1 MLQHRRA
8 HCNNVP
14 EKLTQMP
21 PKKLGPLSNEVKC
34 GRADNTGYPGVLA
47 TSSTAAAGLTSVS
60 FVCAFIVLWL
70 SQMLP
75 KMLLLPPPSRFDCF
89 YVLIRIIEVGRRQ
102 GRQLHVV
109 CVACGKLHWK
119 PFVWPTLG
127 CISHRK
133 CFVFCLPNFCKSNFM
148 LLVGQLTAFRTS
160 KQPYLARNKLDR
172 VHVVTAW
179 VV

>member
-1 MLQHRRA
+1 MLQHRRE

-21 PKKLGPLSNEVKC
+21 PKKLGRLSNEVKC
-34 GRADNTGYPGVLA
+34 GRADNTGYPRVLA
-47 TSSTAAAGLTSVS
+47 TSSTAAGLTSVS
-60 FVCAFIVLWL
+60 FVCAVIVLWL

-75 KMLLLPPPSRFDCF
+75 KMLLLPPFARF

-148 LLVGQLTAFRTS
+148 LLVGQLTAFRTN
-160 KQPYLARNKLDR
+160 KQPYLARNQLDC

>member
-1 MLQHRRA
+1 M
-8 HCNNVP
+8 
-14 EKLTQMP
+14 K
-21 PKKLGPLSNEVKC
+21 GS
-34 GRADNTGYPGVLA
+34 GGGGDNTGCPRQHHQQQQQ
-47 TSSTAAAGLTSVS
+47 LTSVS

-75 KMLLLPPPSRFDCF
+75 KMLLLPPLALLARF

-133 CFVFCLPNFCKSNFM
+133 CFVFCLPNFCKWNFM
-148 LLVGQLTAFRTS
+148 PLVGQLTAFRTN
-160 KQPYLARNKLDR
+160 KQPYLARNKLGQGAR
-172 VHVVTAW
+172 SYGLSCVYFYYSTSLKYMLQ
-179 VV
+179 